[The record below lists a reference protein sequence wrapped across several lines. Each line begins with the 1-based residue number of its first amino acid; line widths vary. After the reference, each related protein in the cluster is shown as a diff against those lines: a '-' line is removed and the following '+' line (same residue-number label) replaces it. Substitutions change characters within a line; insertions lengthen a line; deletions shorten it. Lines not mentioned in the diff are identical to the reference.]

1 MSFSEKLLLKFLKKK
16 NWFKLIIRYNAAILY
31 INRQKYMIQDA
42 KKDLEKAL
50 SHLESEFSKLQ
61 MWRANPALVEWI
73 MIEQYGSLQAIK
85 NIASVNILDNQ
96 TLSIAPWDKSIV
108 HAIAKAIT
116 DAWVGLN
123 PQTQADSVLIRIP
136 PMTEERRKEMV
147 KVVKKFTEDGK
158 VSVRNVRGDYLKK
171 IKRQE
176 TDKEISEDVARDLER
191 DLQKLIDEANKTVE
205 EVAKKKE
212 SDIMKV

>member
-1 MSFSEKLLLKFLKKK
+1 M
-16 NWFKLIIRYNAAILY
+16 
-31 INRQKYMIQDA
+31 MQDA
-42 KKDLEKAL
+42 KRDLDKAL
-50 SHLESEFSKLQ
+50 SHLDSEFSKLQ
-61 MWRANPALVEWI
+61 MGRANPSLVEWI
-73 MIEQYGSLQAIK
+73 MIEQYGSMQAIK
-85 NIASVNILDNQ
+85 NIASVNILDTQ

-116 DAWVGLN
+116 DAGVGLN

-147 KVVKKFTEDGK
+147 KVVKKFTEEGK
-158 VSVRNVRGDYLKK
+158 VSVRNVRGDYIKK

-176 TDKEISEDVARDLER
+176 TEKEISEDVAQGLEK

-205 EVAKKKE
+205 ETAKKKE
-212 SDIMKV
+212 ADVMKV